1 MENIFI
7 AEKFADY
14 ELLDSGEG
22 GKLERFGVV
31 KISRPDPQALWQ
43 KSLPE
48 TEWKNVDA
56 HFEQTEGR
64 GKWHHNKPFPEPWQI
79 SLGGINF
86 ILKPSV
92 FKHIGVFPEQS
103 VHWQWLTD
111 KIKYEYTNNANLR
124 MATNEEG
131 KISVLNLFGYTGG
144 ASLACAKAG
153 ISAMVDIQIVH
164 VDASQFAVDC
174 AVANR
179 DASGLSDA
187 PIRFIVEDVRK
198 FVEREI
204 RRGNKYDII
213 CIDAPVYGKGAKDEV
228 WKLEE
233 DLVPLLANIKKLL
246 SDLPLAVLL
255 NGYAS
260 GYSHVTYAQM
270 LSDIT
275 KDLSGKITSGELAI
289 SQSNSDRLLPAGIF
303 ARFEN

>member
-1 MENIFI
+1 MENIFVT
-7 AEKFADY
+7 EKFDDY

-22 GKLERFGVV
+22 QKLERFGSAR
-31 KISRPDPQALWQ
+31 ISRPDPQALWK

-48 TEWKNVDA
+48 SEWKNSDA

-64 GKWHHNKPFPEPWQI
+64 GKWRHNKPFPEPWQI
-79 SLGGINF
+79 EVGGINF

-92 FKHIGVFPEQS
+92 FKHIGIFPEQS
-103 VHWQWLTD
+103 VHWEWLRE
-111 KIKYEYTNNANLR
+111 KIQTRHELRIGTND
-124 MATNEEG
+124 TNEKK

-144 ASLACAKAG
+144 ASLSSAKAG
-153 ISAMVDIQIVH
+153 AEVVH

-174 AVANR
+174 ATANR
-179 DASGLSDA
+179 DASGLSEA
-187 PIRFIVEDVRK
+187 PIRFILEDVRK

-204 RRGNKYDII
+204 RRGSKYDII
-213 CIDAPVYGKGAKDEV
+213 CMDPPVYGKGTKDEV

-233 DLVPLLANIKKLL
+233 DLVPLLSKIKKLL
-246 SDLPLAVLL
+246 SDKPLAIIL

-275 KDLSGKITSGELAI
+275 KDLDGQVTSGELAI
-289 SQSNSDRLLPAGIF
+289 KQSNSNRLLPAGIF
-303 ARFEN
+303 ARWAL